1 MTNISTNNLDNKSES
16 KLKDV
21 KSFFFS
27 STAINWS
34 VGQMEVM
41 YSDLRDRPVGMVDYW
56 PDLKS

>member
-1 MTNISTNNLDNKSES
+1 M
-16 KLKDV
+16 V
-21 KSFFFS
+21 KSFVLS

-41 YSDLRDRPVGMVDYW
+41 YSDLRDRPVEMVDYW

>member
-41 YSDLRDRPVGMVDYW
+41 YSDLRDRPARWNGG
-56 PDLKS
+56 LLARS